1 MIIEIGSEVV
11 CKSTGRHYRVTQIT
25 DSSILLEMR
34 LIKSTLEVTKEQ
46 FETDF
51 RLEW

>member
-34 LIKSTLEVTKEQ
+34 LVKSTLEVTKAQ
-46 FETDF
+46 FDEDF